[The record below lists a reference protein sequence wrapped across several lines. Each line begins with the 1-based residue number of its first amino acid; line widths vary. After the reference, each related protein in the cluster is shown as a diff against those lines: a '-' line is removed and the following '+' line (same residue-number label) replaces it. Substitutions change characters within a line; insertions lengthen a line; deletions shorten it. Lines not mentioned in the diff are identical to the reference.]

1 MKHPRSSAI
10 LGAAGAITAICVLSA
25 GADEPTE
32 GLVALWRAEGN
43 AQDSI
48 GANHGVLVGGT
59 SFTNGVEGQCF
70 AFDGVSGYI
79 ELTNTGDM
87 DFGTNNFTVC
97 AWAFFASSGGGLSS
111 DQTLFHKVLGSYPND
126 RGYFL
131 EYVSGEPQP
140 VLRFMV
146 RDTTSN
152 ANDLMLPA
160 SICTDQ
166 WFHIAGVRSGN
177 VNRIYLNGALLG
189 ELEAG
194 SNIDIGIGGNARIG
208 SLLGLSG
215 NARFFRGR
223 LDEVSLYGR
232 ALSEDEVYRLG
243 TMKPRL
249 SLRSLSDQIEISWT
263 SQSNRSY
270 VVSYRGDLC
279 TNSWTALG
287 SPILATGFV
296 GVAYDSN
303 PGSSTQRF
311 YQVVTPVP

>member
-1 MKHPRSSAI
+1 MKHAKKSAM
-10 LGAAGAITAICVLSA
+10 LGAAVAIAALYVLSA
-25 GADEPTE
+25 GADEIPD
-32 GLVALWRAEGN
+32 GIAALWQAEGN

-48 GANHGVLVGGT
+48 GANHGIPVGGA
-59 SFTNGVEGQCF
+59 SFTNGIEEQCF
-70 AFDGVSGYI
+70 AFDGVSGYV

-111 DQTLFHKVLGSYPND
+111 DQTLFQKVLGSYPND
-126 RGYFL
+126 RGYFI

-152 ANDLMLPA
+152 ANDFMLPA
-160 SICTDQ
+160 PICADQ
-166 WFHIAGVRSGN
+166 WFHIAGVRSGS

-189 ELEAG
+189 EQEAG
-194 SNIDIGIGGNARIG
+194 SNVDIGIGGTARIG
-208 SLLGLSG
+208 GLLGLSG

-232 ALSEDEVYRLG
+232 ALSEDEIYRLG

-263 SQSNRSY
+263 SQSNRPYVLSY
-270 VVSYRGDLC
+270 SSNLC

-296 GVAYDSN
+296 SVAYDSS
-303 PGSSTQRF
+303 PGASTQRF
-311 YQVVTPVP
+311 HQVVTPVP